1 MSDVVD
7 QDLGTQ
13 GYEAGTTISG
23 IVQRM
28 SELGIVPYQVCNG
41 VGHESLMIDALW
53 KPHIGIAAESEEEC
67 HYLFTIAAM
76 AGWSAAY
83 DLDGRGLLLR
93 YAANDSDGT
102 IGAWAL
108 LYNAACLVLGEI
120 SRT

>member
-1 MSDVVD
+1 MSDVID
-7 QDLGTQ
+7 QDLRAQ
-13 GYEAGTTISG
+13 GYEAGTAISN

-28 SELGIVPYQVCNG
+28 SELGIVPYEVCNG
-41 VGHESLMIDALW
+41 VGHQSLMIDALW
-53 KPHIGIAAESEEEC
+53 KPHIGIAAQSEEEC

-76 AGWSAAY
+76 AGWTAEY
-83 DLDGRGLLLR
+83 DLDGRGLLLQC
-93 YAANDSDGT
+93 AADDSDGT